1 MFSFFK
7 ENSTLKSSILLYL
20 LLLTLLYFYKPNIFT
35 EHNTAKTIWLIII
48 ISIIAYMVTK
58 KCL

>member
-35 EHNTAKTIWLIII
+35 EHNTTKTIWLIII

>member
-7 ENSTLKSSILLYL
+7 EKSTLKSSILLYL
-20 LLLTLLYFYKPNIFT
+20 LLLALLYFYKPNIFIENT
-35 EHNTAKTIWLIII
+35 TAKTIWLIII
-48 ISIIAYMVTK
+48 VSIIAYMVTK